1 MPLTTTP
8 AKAGSFERV
17 VVLDYNLARL
27 TSEYAPLR
35 GLIAALKGVDKP
47 IIRDALEA
55 SLGRFRLMVSLQ
67 KDQLRFDTELEVR
80 K

>member
-1 MPLTTTP
+1 M
-8 AKAGSFERV
+8 
-17 VVLDYNLARL
+17 LDYNLARL
-27 TSEYAPLR
+27 TSGLR
-35 GLIAALKGVDKP
+35 AIALRIAALKGVDKP